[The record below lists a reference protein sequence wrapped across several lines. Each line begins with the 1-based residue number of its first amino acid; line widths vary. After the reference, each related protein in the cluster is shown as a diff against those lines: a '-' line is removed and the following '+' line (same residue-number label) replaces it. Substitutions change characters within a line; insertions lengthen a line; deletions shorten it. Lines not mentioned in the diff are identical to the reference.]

1 MILLTGATGF
11 VGQAVL
17 VQLLRRQECAIR
29 TYGRRAPVCLHGN
42 AAQNTLHITGDLSDG
57 ADFSAALPDIDVVI
71 HCAAQAHV
79 MKSSSD
85 QNDDLYWAAN
95 VEGTCNLA
103 RQSIVA
109 GVKRFIFISSVKV
122 NGESTTNN
130 SPFSHTS
137 LPAPEDDYG
146 RSKQAAEEGLRS
158 LVVGTGMELVIIRPP
173 LVYGPGVKGN
183 FRSLLTV
190 AEKNLPLPL
199 GAINNQRSMVALDN
213 LVDLIMTCIT
223 HPHATN
229 QTFLVSDDQD
239 VSTTQLLEKM
249 SRAAGKSP
257 RLLPVPMSWLRL
269 AGKLT
274 GKQAVI
280 ERLCGNL
287 QVDINHTKTTLGWQ
301 PPISLE
307 EGIKRC
313 FIEDKEGC

>member
-11 VGQAVL
+11 VGGAVL
-17 VQLLRRQECAIR
+17 NRLVQHPGLSVR
-29 TYGRRAPVCLHGN
+29 TYGRREPVGLR
-42 AAQNTLHITGDLSDG
+42 LD
-57 ADFSAALPDIDVVI
+57 SANNCFHVVGELGSAVDYASALQSVDIVI

-79 MKSSSD
+79 MNSS
-85 QNDDLYWAAN
+85 AN
-95 VEGTCNLA
+95 NCADIYHDTNVDGSINLA
-103 RQSIVA
+103 RQAIVA

-122 NGESTTNN
+122 NGESTTNA
-130 SPFSHTS
+130 SPFSHAS
-137 LPAPEDDYG
+137 RPAPEDDYG

-183 FRSLLTV
+183 FRSLLTI
-190 AEKNLPLPL
+190 ANRNLPLPL
-199 GAINNQRSMVALDN
+199 GAIDNQRSLVALDN
-213 LVDLIMTCIT
+213 LVDLIVTCVT
-223 HPHATN
+223 HPHAAN

-239 VSTTQLLEKM
+239 ISTTQLLEM
-249 SRAAGKSP
+249 MTWAAGKSP

-287 QVDINHTKTTLGWQ
+287 QVDISHTKETLGWQ
-301 PPISLE
+301 PPISVE